1 MSITMTMTMSMS
13 QSMSWEVFAKQMVG
27 AFSNRVR
34 TAFSWVKSRTAPVSD
49 IAIDI
54 DIVREIDIVIVGF
67 AAVELPEIPC
77 KVITDGSILSAS
89 LRGP

>member
-1 MSITMTMTMSMS
+1 MSITMTMSMSMS
-13 QSMSWEVFAKQMVG
+13 MSMSWEVFAKQMVG

-67 AAVELPEIPC
+67 AAVELPEIRC
-77 KVITDGSILSAS
+77 KVITAAAGPLLSCP
-89 LRGP
+89 RR